1 MRPCI
6 SLAILAA
13 LPLGAQAWDLRVELP
28 FAKGQ
33 NLPQTLIQ
41 GTGQLAT
48 NSLDTSKGMILTA
61 SHRIVR
67 VGPVLKLEWGAEATR
82 WTSDGSLRLGSSAQG
97 SSLQQQGFGLGANAQ
112 FWVPFTGLA
121 GELGLIQRFQQYRL
135 EGVGIRNEENLN
147 RTWLRAALRFRLPL
161 GPISPYLTASYQQ
174 PLTRER
180 PIQVNSAADLASY
193 LRVQGKGAEFER
205 MWTFGGGLQF

>member
-1 MRPCI
+1 MRSCI
-6 SLAILAA
+6 PFAILAA

-41 GTGQLAT
+41 GTGQLAN
-48 NSLDTSKGMILTA
+48 NSLDTSKGLILTA

-82 WTSDGSLRLGSSAQG
+82 WTADGSLRFGASAQG
-97 SSLQQQGFGLGANAQ
+97 SSLQQQGLGLGVNAQ

-121 GELGLIQRFQQYRL
+121 GELGMIQRFQQYRL
-135 EGVGIRNEENLN
+135 EGAGVRTEENLN
-147 RTWLRAALRFRLPL
+147 RTWMRAALRFRLPL

-174 PLTRER
+174 PLSRER
-180 PIQVNSAADLASY
+180 PLQVNSAADLATY
-193 LRVQGKGAEFER
+193 LRAQGKGAEFER
-205 MWTFGGGLQF
+205 MWTFGGGIQF